1 MKRIVLLFALGCANP
16 KPEPEP
22 ATPPRGPSTQPS
34 QPAQPAQPSQN
45 EQLYAKGEAL
55 EKAGKWEEAANTYQ
69 KYVFAM
75 GDALSYMDRSSME
88 LRIKQLREKAAT
100 QPAP

>member
-1 MKRIVLLFALGCANP
+1 MKRTLFLFLFVACSNP
-16 KPEPEP
+16 Q
-22 ATPPRGPSTQPS
+22 PSATQPS
-34 QPAQPAQPSQN
+34 STSTSTSTSTKPSPSQN
-45 EQLYAKGEAL
+45 EQLYAKGEEL

-75 GDALSYMDRSSME
+75 GDGLSYMDRSSME

-100 QPAP
+100 QR

>member
-1 MKRIVLLFALGCANP
+1 MMKRALLLFFVLGCSDP
-16 KPEPEP
+16 KPEPVAP
-22 ATPPRGPSTQPS
+22 SPTPSAQPS
-34 QPAQPAQPSQN
+34 SSQPSQN

-55 EKAGKWEEAANTYQ
+55 EKEGRWEEAANTYQ
-69 KYVFAM
+69 KYVLAM

-88 LRIKQLREKAAT
+88 LRIKQLREKAAST

>member
-1 MKRIVLLFALGCANP
+1 MKTKAPLAHVFLLGCSDP
-16 KPEPEP
+16 KPP
-22 ATPPRGPSTQPS
+22 ASPTPTPSPS
-34 QPAQPAQPSQN
+34 AQPSQN
-45 EQLYAKGEAL
+45 EQLYAKGAEL

-100 QPAP
+100 SRPAE